1 MIEMTTVQKD
11 KLMGDLRVVIA
22 DAEELLRMTA
32 DQAGEGVDDIRSR
45 VQMKMNQA
53 KVDLIQLQNA
63 AVAKAK
69 AAGHA
74 TDEFVHENPWK
85 SIGVAAGIGLVVG
98 LLVGRR

>member
-1 MIEMTTVQKD
+1 MNDITSNQKD
-11 KLMGDLRVVIA
+11 RLMSDLRLVIT

-32 DQAGEGVDDIRSR
+32 SEAGEGAADIRSR
-45 VQMKMNQA
+45 VQAKMNQA
-53 KVDLIQLQNA
+53 KADLVNLQAA

-85 SIGVAAGIGLVVG
+85 SIGVAAGVGLVVG
-98 LLVGRR
+98 LLIGRR